1 MDTLDNYRQ
10 LIRSILT
17 EHTRVPYAYGDIQ
30 FETLFDGE
38 SDRYILMILG
48 WENGHRVHGC
58 LIHVD
63 IINGKF
69 WVQRDGTE
77 VGVANQLVDAGVP
90 KDQIVLGFRSPEIR
104 KYTDFAAA

>member
-1 MDTLDNYRQ
+1 MDTLENHRQ
-10 LIRSILT
+10 LIREIIT

-30 FETLFDGE
+30 FETLFDSQ

-48 WENGHRVHGC
+48 WENGRRVHGC

-63 IINGKF
+63 IIDGKF
-69 WVQRDGTE
+69 WIQRDGTE
-77 VGVANQLVDAGVP
+77 VGVANQLVDVGVP
-90 KDQIVLGFRSPEIR
+90 KDKIVLGFRSPEVR